1 MRTIL
6 PLIIILLTIF
16 ATAGCRQDN
25 ISPIRN
31 VRFDPKL
38 LNPLKAAGACNSYG
52 YYTGAK
58 LRNLGTIQTRQ
69 LVVSFDDKL
78 TNAQR
83 EQVITKYGFV
93 TGIESQRA
101 GQSGMIY
108 TLGLMQGLNCAQTE
122 QAILELKKDNAIK
135 YVGPYFNLD
144 GVQDVGLS
152 NEVMVKADATGE
164 VSLKQF
170 AANYKAKLI
179 GPLGADTY
187 LLQVDKASKGNALDA
202 ANALKGQKGILH
214 ATPDFILAN

>member
-6 PLIIILLTIF
+6 PLIIILLTII
-16 ATAGCRQDN
+16 ATSGCRQDN

-38 LNPLKAAGACNSYG
+38 LNPLKAAGACTSYG

-69 LVVSFDDKL
+69 LVVSFDEKL

-101 GQSGMIY
+101 GQSGMVY

-144 GVQDVGLS
+144 GAQDIGLS
-152 NEVMVKADATGE
+152 NEVMIKADATGE
-164 VSLKQF
+164 TSLKQF

-187 LLQVDKASKGNALDA
+187 LLQIDKSSKGNALDA

-214 ATPDFILAN
+214 AAPDFILAN